1 EVKARLEKAIKVDC
15 TNCRYCMPC
24 TVGIDIP
31 GNFRIFNSFG
41 MYNNESDAHW
51 QFNNL
56 IRHSTSLTSCI
67 ECGKCVEECPQHI
80 QIPDELKRMKR
91 EMTFL
96 QF

>member
-1 EVKARLEKAIKVDC
+1 
-15 TNCRYCMPC
+15 
-24 TVGIDIP
+24 
-31 GNFRIFNSFG
+31 